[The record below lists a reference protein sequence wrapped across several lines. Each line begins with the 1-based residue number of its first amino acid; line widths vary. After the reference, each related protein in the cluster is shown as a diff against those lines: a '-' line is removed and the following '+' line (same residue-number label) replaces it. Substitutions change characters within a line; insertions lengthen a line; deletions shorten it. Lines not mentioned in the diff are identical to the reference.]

1 MQRFSYRFATAT
13 VTLLTLAAP
22 VFTVHAAEPV
32 SAAAAA
38 PTAPTPPSA
47 PASAV
52 PDTSKM
58 IYALGYQLGR
68 DLAGTEV
75 NADALMKGVN
85 DGRSGAKSQLSD
97 AEMQSSLQALEQ
109 QINAQRAKAQ
119 AAAAEKA
126 KVDGQAYLAAN
137 AKKPGVKTTA
147 SGLQY
152 KMLTPGK
159 GRKPAPTD
167 TVKVQ
172 YKGTLVDGTEFD
184 SSYKRGEPASF
195 PVNGVIPGWTEALQL
210 MPEGSKFELA
220 IPPDL
225 AYGAQGPLAN
235 QVLLFEVE
243 LLSAAPAAPA
253 AADEPPANES
263 R

>member
-1 MQRFSYRFATAT
+1 MLKTTYRFATAT
-13 VTLLTLAAP
+13 ATLLALATPALA
-22 VFTVHAAEPV
+22 VHAAETAP
-32 SAAAAA
+32 AAAA
-38 PTAPTPPSA
+38 PTAPA
-47 PASAV
+47 PATPASTM
-52 PDTSKM
+52 DETSRM
-58 IYALGYQLGR
+58 NYALGYQLGR
-68 DLAGTEV
+68 DLAGAAISAE
-75 NADALMKGVN
+75 ALMKGVN

-97 AEMQSSLQALEQ
+97 AEMQASLQALEK
-109 QINAQRAKAQ
+109 QINAQRAKVQ

-126 KVDGQAYLAAN
+126 KTEGQAYLTAN
-137 AKKPGVKTTA
+137 AKKPGVKTTS

-152 KMLTPGK
+152 RMLTPGK
-159 GRKPAPTD
+159 GRTPTPTD

-210 MPEGSKFELA
+210 MQEGSKYELA
-220 IPPDL
+220 IPPEL

-253 AADEPPANES
+253 PADAPTAPDS
-263 R
+263 K